1 MDIAELLVE
10 MQRGPL
16 QSWAEQLPTQIA
28 KGMNIKRYGD
38 LPRWQAAL
46 ATLPQ
51 VSPSSIDLDTEQ
63 LEEYAPLFVEA
74 AAGISARIGAAYPQ
88 HILDHWSDRAGRSP
102 RH

>member
-46 ATLPQ
+46 TPRTARPLGLGELP
-51 VSPSSIDLDTEQ
+51 
-63 LEEYAPLFVEA
+63 
-74 AAGISARIGAAYPQ
+74 G
-88 HILDHWSDRAGRSP
+88 
-102 RH
+102 